1 MAATTTTRLSFS
13 GTSDGASRSVWATEG
28 RDAPLGGGLS
38 RPVAIGL
45 GVRGDLR
52 CRHGRGLAGVV
63 VRRREGDDEVVVPHH
78 AAAGARLSVGGR
90 GEGRRRPAAA
100 AIAALSWVATAAADE
115 LSLNYLQLRRSD
127 IAAAH
132 IRRRCRRHVAS
143 SSSSSSSNS
152 TVVMGSS
159 SPSSSG
165 VDNQSGPRSL
175 ETVPDTDFTITK
187 VSFGTIGLVVGVS
200 FLSFGFGAYF
210 TLLPG
215 SEWSALL
222 LTYGF
227 PLTLIGF
234 ALKYAELKPVPC
246 ISYADAYALRQTQAT
261 PTLTQVRED
270 VTRYRYGDEK
280 HLDEALKR
288 IFRYGQA
295 GGIQRRFAPTLTAV
309 REEVLDGKYYTL
321 VLIFDA
327 PSLNLDDFES
337 RKQKFSSFFGPGV
350 TAQMLQAGDTVYEVK
365 LVADGDGG
373 KPAG

>member
-1 MAATTTTRLSFS
+1 MAEAATTTRLSFS
-13 GTSDGASRSVWATEG
+13 GTSDASRSVWATAGPE
-28 RDAPLGGGLS
+28 APTGQRLR

-45 GVRGDLR
+45 GGDLR
-52 CRHGRGLAGVV
+52 RHGRVAGVV
-63 VRRREGDDEVVVPHH
+63 RHCEREAVVPH
-78 AAAGARLSVGGR
+78 AARARLLNAGIATGGR
-90 GEGRRRPAAA
+90 GRRRANVG
-100 AIAALSWVATAAADE
+100 LSWVGNAADE
-115 LSLNYLQLRRSD
+115 LTWTYLQLCRSE
-127 IAAAH
+127 IAGNA
-132 IRRRCRRHVAS
+132 RCRHVAL
-143 SSSSSSSNS
+143 SNS
-152 TVVMGSS
+152 RVVVG
-159 SPSSSG
+159 SSSG
-165 VDNQSGPRSL
+165 VESQSGSRSL
-175 ETVPDTDFTITK
+175 ETVPDTEFSITK
-187 VSFGTIGLVVGVS
+187 VSFGTIGLAVGVS

-246 ISYADAYALRQTQAT
+246 ISYADAYALRETQAT

-270 VTRYRYGDEK
+270 VTRYRYGDEQ

-309 REEVLDGKYYTL
+309 REEVLNGKYTL

-327 PSLNLDDFES
+327 PTLGLNDFVS
-337 RKQKFSSFFGPGV
+337 RKEKFSSFFGPGV
-350 TAQMLQAGDTVYEVK
+350 TAEMLQAGDTVYEVK
-365 LVADGDGG
+365 LVTDGG
-373 KPAG
+373 KPTA